1 MCSGGYSD
9 LRKLS
14 APQTVRDHVSQPP
27 GSSSSKARGLQAGDG
42 TGKQGETMEG
52 TTERTIGKVPKGMME
67 GATEKGNGDR
77 QQKGVLQ
84 ALTEE
89 AAAEI

>member
-1 MCSGGYSD
+1 MCSGGYSE

-27 GSSSSKARGLQAGDG
+27 GSSSSKAWLLQAGDG
-42 TGKQGETMEG
+42 SVKQCESMEG
-52 TTERTIGKVPKGMME
+52 TSEWTIGKVPKGMME

-77 QQKGVLQ
+77 QQKGYCKR
-84 ALTEE
+84 
-89 AAAEI
+89 

>member
-1 MCSGGYSD
+1 MCSGGYSE

-52 TTERTIGKVPKGMME
+52 TTERTIRKVPKGMIE

-77 QQKGVLQ
+77 QQKGYCKR
-84 ALTEE
+84 
-89 AAAEI
+89 

>member
-1 MCSGGYSD
+1 MCSGGYSE

-42 TGKQGETMEG
+42 TGKQGETMER
-52 TTERTIGKVPKGMME
+52 TTEKVLQRMME
-67 GATEKGNGDR
+67 GTTKRAMKKGNGNR
-77 QQKGVLQ
+77 QQKGYCKR
-84 ALTEE
+84 
-89 AAAEI
+89 